1 LVRQAKNP
9 DTPFQIVDRSVREP
23 MTGDWK
29 AGVRR
34 RTQAVDAVI
43 VLCGEHMSTATGVDV
58 ELRITREERKPYF
71 G

>member
-1 LVRQAKNP
+1 
-9 DTPFQIVDRSVREP
+9 

-43 VLCGEHMSTATGVDV
+43 VLCGEHMSTATGVDA
-58 ELRITREERKPYF
+58 ELRITREERMYRTRFP
-71 G
+71 GH

>member
-1 LVRQAKNP
+1 
-9 DTPFQIVDRSVREP
+9 

-29 AGVRR
+29 ARVCR

-43 VLCGEHMSTATGVDV
+43 VLCGEHMSTATGVDA

>member
-1 LVRQAKNP
+1 MRQAKNP

-29 AGVRR
+29 ARVRR

-43 VLCGEHMSTATGVDV
+43 VLCGEHMSTATGVDAEV
-58 ELRITREERKPYF
+58 RITREERKPYF